1 MTFTFSH
8 SSTTHLLT
16 CHPDLQE
23 VARAALL
30 TSPVDFAVVCGHRNK
45 FDQDKCCAEGKS
57 NAPWPTSKHNF
68 TPSRAMDIVPIK
80 AGKPAWDDIEAFRDV
95 ADAILTAGDRLGIRL
110 RWGGTWTDDADDAL
124 AKFRDAPHIEMVG

>member
-1 MTFTFSH
+1 MTFSFGH

-30 TSPVDFAVVCGHRNK
+30 TSPVDFAITCGHRNK

-57 NAPWPTSKHNF
+57 KTPWPTSKHNS
-68 TPSRAMDIVPIK
+68 TPARAFDFCPIIGGK
-80 AGKPAWDDIEAFRDV
+80 AVWDDIEAFKTV
-95 ADAILTAGDRLGIRL
+95 AHEILMAGDRLGVRL
-110 RWGGTWTDDADDAL
+110 RWGGTWTDSAEDAL
-124 AKFRDAPHIEMVG
+124 AKFRDAPHIEMRD